1 MKRILSTAL
10 IPCFL
15 LSGCASTENERAP
28 EMYYFEKKIY
38 EEDKR
43 TNEVLS
49 KASLLSAKALAVYVK
64 TNQALK
70 QGELTAEQIRQAR
83 AQNERV
89 EINFEQIMETG
100 YVGAPEPLIQRIATQ
115 AGYKLVYA
123 NERPPIV
130 PTTLS
135 LKNEKRTLKKYVNII
150 QQYGGGYIDRIDIN
164 DSQGKF
170 IMTVWYVEM

>member
-28 EMYYFEKKIY
+28 EMNYFEKKIY

-100 YVGAPEPLIQRIATQ
+100 NSLYKRLCWCTGAAYTKNCYSSRIQACLR
-115 AGYKLVYA
+115 
-123 NERPPIV
+123 
-130 PTTLS
+130 
-135 LKNEKRTLKKYVNII
+135 KRKAPNSSNYT
-150 QQYGGGYIDRIDIN
+150 
-164 DSQGKF
+164 
-170 IMTVWYVEM
+170 

>member
-28 EMYYFEKKIY
+28 EMNYFEKKIY

-89 EINFEQIMETG
+89 EINFEQIMETAMLVHRSRL
-100 YVGAPEPLIQRIATQ
+100 YKEFTQ
-115 AGYKLVYA
+115 AGYKLTYA

-135 LKNEKRTLKKYVNII
+135 LKNEKRTKKIRHII